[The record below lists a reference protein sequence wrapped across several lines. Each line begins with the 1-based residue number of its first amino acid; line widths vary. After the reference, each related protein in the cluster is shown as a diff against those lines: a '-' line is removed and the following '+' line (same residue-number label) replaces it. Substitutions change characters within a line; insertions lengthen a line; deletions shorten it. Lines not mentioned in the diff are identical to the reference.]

1 LYASLKRDHTPT
13 IPNGSQM
20 LYGINWD
27 DHFPV
32 ELREKNGTVSNR
44 RIVRS
49 SAQEVF
55 DFYGKH
61 YDEIFLRSGQPHPFF
76 VEPMN
81 EQRLRYY
88 EIMGDF
94 LAYVDQD
101 QVVGVFVGNPLDWS
115 TYYLRTSGLLPSH
128 QSLGFTGN
136 MLDVL
141 FPVLRSHGIR
151 RAEVDVAPGNYIEIE
166 YMSKRGFRPTGY
178 HSSDRWGTLLRL
190 CKYLDSQ
197 CEETFLN
204 QLCDGPR
211 LIRKE

>member
-1 LYASLKRDHTPT
+1 MYASLKRENNQASW
-13 IPNGSQM
+13 NGSQM
-20 LYGINWD
+20 LYGIDWNN
-27 DHFPV
+27 HFPIT
-32 ELREKNGTVSNR
+32 LNSKNGNTSPL
-44 RIVRS
+44 RIARS
-49 SAQEVF
+49 SAREVF

-61 YDEIFLRSGQPHPFF
+61 YDEIFLRSGHPHPFF

-94 LAYVDQD
+94 LAYFDGDQI
-101 QVVGVFVGNPLDWS
+101 VGVFVGNPLDWS

-128 QSLGFTGN
+128 QGQGFTGA

-141 FPVLRSHGIR
+141 FPVLRSHGVL
-151 RAEVDVAPGNYIEIE
+151 RAEVDVAPGNYVEIE

-190 CKYLDSQ
+190 CKYLDTR